1 MRMEDLVR
9 DIITVLLRIEH
20 PPPHMER
27 LWPLGAQDTT
37 HRWVPLRDV
46 DAGNLIITIILEA
59 VARD

>member
-20 PPPHMER
+20 PPPRMER
-27 LWPLGAQDTT
+27 PWLLGAQNTA
-37 HRWVPLRDV
+37 HRWVPIRDM